1 MSSATGA
8 TAWRTNP
15 AIQKKR
21 TFENLDHALVWSCIK
36 VHHDESEWPFIF
48 KKIKKNYK
56 NKTLTNIMVT
66 RLKWPVF
73 EWPKWGS
80 LTRLRVCHDVHKLHG
95 GVELRVFTLREFKPT
110 PHARLDHRHKKTPHF
125 CVVSMEKKENIH
137 DLSRRITVVFVHRV
151 NVYLFSQHLS
161 EWVKQKL
168 NFYHL
173 FNDQK
178 KKWDVDRLLMESSIK
193 LNMLEW
199 WTFTQS
205 CNFAKHA
212 GKNVSN
218 YLKEIKACAHQI
230 H

>member
-48 KKIKKNYK
+48 KKIKKNYN

-80 LTRLRVCHDVHKLHG
+80 LTRLRVCHDVHELHG
-95 GVELRVFTLREFKPT
+95 GVELRVFYASWIQTDPSCTSWSSSQKNPPFLRCKYGKKGEHPRSFT
-110 PHARLDHRHKKTPHF
+110 PHHSGF
-125 CVVSMEKKENIH
+125 CAPSK
-137 DLSRRITVVFVHRV
+137 
-151 NVYLFSQHLS
+151 
-161 EWVKQKL
+161 
-168 NFYHL
+168 
-173 FNDQK
+173 
-178 KKWDVDRLLMESSIK
+178 RLLI
-193 LNMLEW
+193 
-199 WTFTQS
+199 
-205 CNFAKHA
+205 
-212 GKNVSN
+212 
-218 YLKEIKACAHQI
+218 
-230 H
+230 